1 MTTELQAAN
10 EQQASPKT
18 PWVFVD
24 KHENLIT
31 NGGGDDGGILFVY
44 PSMVPE
50 AYDEFF
56 RDCGGYVNTDDYD
69 AIEKLHEA
77 VQKFVDEWE
86 QERAA
91 KREAEGG
98 TA

>member
-1 MTTELQAAN
+1 MTTELQMDT

-31 NGGGDDGGILFVY
+31 CGPGILFVY
-44 PSMVPE
+44 PFMVPE
-50 AYDEFF
+50 AYGEFF
-56 RDCGGYVNTDDYD
+56 KDCGGYVNTDDYD

-86 QERAA
+86 RERAA
-91 KREAEGG
+91 EREAEGG